1 MNKIFKIFFN
11 KVLHMFTVTSELAN
25 AKGKKSVKVI
35 ATAGVLGLSIA
46 AFSGEAMAA
55 PTTFWKKYQAPNDT
69 ALTTTANT
77 YITGSNSKTGAT
89 SVTIQQRNAAGVR
102 TVSAGVSSAS
112 AYLPGTT
119 NANVVLYEK
128 EAGTNTFVG
137 TLKTLSNVYTITST
151 YDKSEEK
158 WTSTILDQNGN
169 PPSGINLKVMSVTE
183 LTDVEYESGKISKV
197 TTGSAEEQGYFQTN
211 TITTTK
217 QVSGKQTTVTNTTR
231 IGDVITANTSADG
244 KTLTVSVN
252 GVKASLTDKDTT
264 NNKLEVSGDAEK
276 TITLTDSA
284 GNKVEGTFKDKDT
297 TYTVETTTGT
307 GNVVNNYEIKDN
319 TGKSVAKL
327 QDTDTTYLAEQKTAN
342 NETTVTLT
350 EAKTGKQV
358 GQSSIKGSDNIKVE
372 KASSGNGAVLKL
384 ADDIKVNSVEAKTVK
399 ADKVEATTVNAQS
412 VKADTVEAKREVKV
426 GNTSIKKDG
435 IRVGKSMVFTQN
447 NVNMGNQQVHG
458 VAAGTAPTDAVNVS
472 QLQATEAQI
481 NQRFAN
487 VDKHVDRVE
496 DNAYAGVA
504 MALATAGLP
513 QAWQPGK
520 SMIAIAAGTYMGE
533 QGYALGFS
541 HNTENGKWT
550 LKATASGNSQGHF
563 GGSVG
568 AGYMW

>member
-1 MNKIFKIFFN
+1 M
-11 KVLHMFTVTSELAN
+11 
-25 AKGKKSVKVI
+25 
-35 ATAGVLGLSIA
+35 
-46 AFSGEAMAA
+46 
-55 PTTFWKKYQAPNDT
+55 
-69 ALTTTANT
+69 
-77 YITGSNSKTGAT
+77 
-89 SVTIQQRNAAGVR
+89 
-102 TVSAGVSSAS
+102 
-112 AYLPGTT
+112 
-119 NANVVLYEK
+119 
-128 EAGTNTFVG
+128 
-137 TLKTLSNVYTITST
+137 
-151 YDKSEEK
+151 
-158 WTSTILDQNGN
+158 
-169 PPSGINLKVMSVTE
+169 
-183 LTDVEYESGKISKV
+183 
-197 TTGSAEEQGYFQTN
+197 
-211 TITTTK
+211 
-217 QVSGKQTTVTNTTR
+217 
-231 IGDVITANTSADG
+231 
-244 KTLTVSVN
+244 
-252 GVKASLTDKDTT
+252 
-264 NNKLEVSGDAEK
+264 
-276 TITLTDSA
+276 
-284 GNKVEGTFKDKDT
+284 
-297 TYTVETTTGT
+297 
-307 GNVVNNYEIKDN
+307 
-319 TGKSVAKL
+319 
-327 QDTDTTYLAEQKTAN
+327 
-342 NETTVTLT
+342 
-350 EAKTGKQV
+350 